1 MSKGDS
7 AKAMAKHSYRTATVA
22 VIETEKRREEEEE
35 EEEEDGSLQLAPGG
49 VSLTGTKQVRRIDL
63 FF

>member
-35 EEEEDGSLQLAPGG
+35 EEEDGSLQLAPGG